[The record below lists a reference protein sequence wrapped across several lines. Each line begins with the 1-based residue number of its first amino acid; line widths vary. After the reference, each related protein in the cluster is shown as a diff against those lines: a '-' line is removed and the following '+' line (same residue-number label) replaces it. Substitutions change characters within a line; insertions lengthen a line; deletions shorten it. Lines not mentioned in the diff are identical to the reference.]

1 MQNPKPESQEHM
13 DNIMAKLKLE
23 DENYEL
29 NLIND
34 IFGCDFNKPLSLS
47 RYYAYQLPK
56 FLSFAL
62 ANKNLFRF
70 CMKSG
75 LGMQTCVRPKIF
87 GEVCEMFPKRLVFDH
102 DFDFGNVEKLLEKND
117 IISDGP
123 TLKVILLVRD
133 PRAVANSREFLGLC
147 DAKHNK
153 ACIDQGQDSGIPED
167 CPCIDI
173 PKLCN
178 KLDMEVNTG
187 TLKFMIIDS
196 EGQVFLSIMHS

>member
-1 MQNPKPESQEHM
+1 MIGDTSSLFLQNPKPESQDHM

-87 GEVCEMFPKRLVFDH
+87 GEVCEMFPKRLVLDR
-102 DFDFGNVEKLLEKND
+102 DFDIGNVEKFLENND
-117 IISDGP
+117 ISVGP
-123 TLKVILLVRD
+123 ALKVILLVRD
-133 PRAVANSREFLGLC
+133 PRAVANSREFMGLC
-147 DAKHNK
+147 DGKNNK
-153 ACIDQGQDSGIPED
+153 T
-167 CPCIDI
+167 CIDI

-187 TLKFMIIDS
+187 TLKFTIIDS
-196 EGQVFLSIMHS
+196 KGQEF

>member
-1 MQNPKPESQEHM
+1 
-13 DNIMAKLKLE
+13 MAKLKLE

-70 CMKSG
+70 CMRSG
-75 LGMQTCVRPKIF
+75 LGMETCVRPKIF

-102 DFDFGNVEKLLEKND
+102 DFDFGNVEKFLENND
-117 IISDGP
+117 ISEGP
-123 TLKVILLVRD
+123 ALKVILLVRD
-133 PRAVANSREFLGLC
+133 PRAVANSREIMGLC
-147 DAKHNK
+147 DGKNNK
-153 ACIDQGQDSGIPED
+153 T
-167 CPCIDI
+167 CIDI
-173 PKLCN
+173 PKLCS

-187 TLKFMIIDS
+187 TLKFMIIDFK
-196 EGQVFLSIMHS
+196 GQEF

>member
-1 MQNPKPESQEHM
+1 
-13 DNIMAKLKLE
+13 MAKLKLE

-70 CMKSG
+70 CMRSG
-75 LGMQTCVRPKIF
+75 LGMETCVRPKIF

-102 DFDFGNVEKLLEKND
+102 DFDFGNVEKLLEDND
-117 IISDGP
+117 ISVGGP
-123 TLKVILLVRD
+123 ALKVILLVRD
-133 PRAVANSREFLGLC
+133 PRAVANSREVMGLC
-147 DAKHNK
+147 DGKSNK
-153 ACIDQGQDSGIPED
+153 T
-167 CPCIDI
+167 CIDI

-178 KLDMEVNTG
+178 KMDMEVNTG
-187 TLKFMIIDS
+187 TLKFMVIDRS
-196 EGQVFLSIMHS
+196 GILKHYAVTKIDPNMRAYNEISKCQEF